1 MLTRLIS
8 VLVLLLVAACGGAGP
23 VRYAAPEVPVQARV
37 SIPHRTVAVR
47 EVSLPSYAT
56 EEIIAVADGKGG
68 IRESADKIWADD
80 PTRAVTL
87 EVTSALGMITG
98 RTVAADPWPFR
109 DDPDAVVDIR
119 LEEFV
124 ADERGAFTAR
134 GQFYIAHSDENRRDR
149 SQRFRIV
156 ERFDPEGGF
165 PAIAAARSRA
175 VNALALRVAR
185 DGLR

>member
-1 MLTRLIS
+1 MLTRLFPAT
-8 VLVLLLVAACGGAGP
+8 VLLLLAACGGDGP
-23 VRYAAPEVPVQARV
+23 VRYAAPEVQTDTRV

-47 EVSLPSYAT
+47 EVSLPTYAT
-56 EEIIAVADGKGG
+56 EEIIAVADGRGG
-68 IRESADKIWADD
+68 IRESTDRIWADD

-87 EVTSALGMITG
+87 EVTSALGGITG

-109 DDPDAVVDIR
+109 GDPDAVVDIR
-119 LEEFV
+119 LEEFI

-134 GQFYIAHSDENRRDR
+134 GQFYIAHSDEGRRDR
-149 SQRFRIV
+149 TQRFRIV
-156 ERFDPEGGF
+156 QPFDPEGGF